1 MRSPRWRKVL
11 GDLWSNKTRT
21 TLVVLSIAIGV
32 FAIGMIA
39 GARVL
44 MLAGAHD
51 SYAASHPASATLY
64 TGGFDDDLVQTVR
77 HLRGV
82 AAAEGR
88 RSISVR
94 VKVGPEAW
102 KALELIA
109 IPHYDD
115 IQINTF
121 TPIQGVWPPKV
132 RDVLLESAS
141 LTFLDARLGEQLL
154 IKTPDGK
161 QHELRVSGTV
171 HDTGKFPPFFAQTGF
186 GYISFD
192 TLERLGEPRDYN
204 VLTIA
209 VAERELD
216 KEHIKQIA
224 ALVQNKVENSGRT
237 VVVQI
242 PNKPGQHPVNDALV
256 ALIYLLGVLGF
267 FTLLLSGFLVINTIG
282 ALLQQQTRQIGVMK
296 AIGARSGAIMGMYLV
311 TVLCFGLLSLLIAV
325 PLGALGAHALA
336 GYFAAGLNFDISN
349 DPLPPEVFII
359 QVIAGLLIPLLAAL
373 WPVVSGARMT
383 VREAI
388 GGYGLGKGRFGRS
401 RIDHALERLRFL
413 SRPLL
418 LSLRNTFRRKGRLAL
433 TLTTLTLAGA
443 IFIAVVSVRESV
455 ALTLQNFFKTY
466 NTDVLAI
473 TNRPYRAE
481 QLDQAL
487 RVPGVVSVESWGT
500 YSGRRQR
507 ADDSE
512 SNNVN
517 VQSLPARTQVYN
529 PTIVEGR
536 WLLPEDANAVVVNT
550 TFLKE
555 EPDVKVGNDIVL
567 KVEGQKTTLRV
578 VGVVRVMFDPSG
590 VYVNQ
595 PYFSRVIRQVGKGN
609 WLWVTTERHDQ
620 AFQEQVKTALQSR
633 FEREGIQIGSVIT
646 VEENRATAQLQF
658 DYIIV
663 LLLIMAVLLALV
675 GGLGLMGTMSM
686 NVIERTREIGVMR
699 AIGASDGAVLRIVIA
714 EGMLIG
720 ALSWCLGGLVALPIS
735 KLLSDA
741 VGIVFIQA
749 PFNYTFST
757 VGLASW
763 LGVVL
768 ILAALASFLPAW
780 SASRLTVRDV
790 LAYE

>member
-1 MRSPRWRKVL
+1 
-11 GDLWSNKTRT
+11 
-21 TLVVLSIAIGV
+21 
-32 FAIGMIA
+32 
-39 GARVL
+39 
-44 MLAGAHD
+44 
-51 SYAASHPASATLY
+51 
-64 TGGFDDDLVQTVR
+64 
-77 HLRGV
+77 
-82 AAAEGR
+82 
-88 RSISVR
+88 VR
-94 VKVGPEAW
+94 VKVGPDEW
-102 KALELIA
+102 KALQLIA

-132 RDVLLESAS
+132 RDVLLEGAS
-141 LTFLDARLGEQLL
+141 LTFLGAGLGEQLL

-161 QHELRVSGTV
+161 QHELHVSGTV
-171 HDTGKFPPFFAQTGF
+171 HDTGKFPPFFAQSGY

-192 TLERLGEPRDYN
+192 TLERLGQPRDYN
-204 VLTIA
+204 ELAIA

-224 ALVQNKVENSGRT
+224 ALVQNKIENSGRT

-242 PNKPGQHPVNDALV
+242 PNKPGQHPVNDALT
-256 ALIYLLGVLGF
+256 ALIYLLGVLGV

-296 AIGARSGAIMGMYLV
+296 AIGARSGAIVGMYLV
-311 TVLCFGLLSLLIAV
+311 TVLCFGLLSLLIAA

-336 GYFAAGLNFDISN
+336 GYFATGLNFDISN
-349 DPLPPEVFII
+349 DPLPPEVLII

-373 WPVVSGARMT
+373 WPVVSGARIT

-388 GGYGLGKGRFGRS
+388 SGYGLGKGRFGRS
-401 RIDHALERLRFL
+401 RIDRALERLRFL

-443 IFIAVVSVRESV
+443 IFIAVLSVRESV
-455 ALTLQNFFKTY
+455 ALTLQNFFNTY
-466 NTDVLAI
+466 NTDLVAA

-481 QLDQAL
+481 QLEEVL
-487 RVPGVVSVESWGT
+487 RVPGVVSAESWGS
-500 YSGRRQR
+500 YSGRRLR

-517 VQSLPARTQVYN
+517 VQSLPARTQVFN

-536 WLLPEDANAVVVNT
+536 WLLPEDVNATVVNT
-550 TFLKE
+550 EFLKQ
-555 EPDVKVGNDIVL
+555 EPDVKVGDDIVL
-567 KVEGQKTTLRV
+567 KVEGQKTTVRV

-595 PYFSRVIRQVGKGN
+595 PYFSRVMRQVDKGN

-620 AFQEQVKTALQSR
+620 AFQKQVKKALQSR
-633 FEREGIQIGSVIT
+633 FERQGIQIGWVIT
-646 VEENRATAQLQF
+646 IEENRATAQLQF

-663 LLLIMAVLLALV
+663 LLLIMAVLLAFV

-741 VGIVFIQA
+741 VGLVFIQA
-749 PFNYTFST
+749 PFSYTFSMA
-757 VGLASW
+757 GLAIW

-768 ILAALASFLPAW
+768 MLAALASLLPAW